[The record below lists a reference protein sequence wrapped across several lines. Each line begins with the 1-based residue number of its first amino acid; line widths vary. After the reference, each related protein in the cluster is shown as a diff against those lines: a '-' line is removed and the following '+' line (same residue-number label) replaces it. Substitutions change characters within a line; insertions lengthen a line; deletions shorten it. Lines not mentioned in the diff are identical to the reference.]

1 MDAFTYI
8 VDFLASSSDEDTSL
22 PVNEENANAG
32 NGGIGW
38 CVIA

>member
-8 VDFLASSSDEDTSL
+8 VDFMASSSDEDTSL
-22 PVNEENANAG
+22 PVNEESGG
-32 NGGIGW
+32 NGCSGW

>member
-8 VDFLASSSDEDTSL
+8 IDFMASSSDEDTSL
-22 PVNEENANAG
+22 PVNEETSG
-32 NGGIGW
+32 NGGTGW